1 MVWGVFFYL
10 DISLIIV
17 IIRQIIVIF
26 ALRYYLL
33 GENLKLI
40 YHLRNFWILILSF
53 FLFSIVKSGLEMLK
67 PLVINESN
75 NILLRDDI
83 TNQILANQVVDIMNR
98 FTIIVSLIVI
108 GYILLKKKNLDTDSL

>member
-1 MVWGVFFYL
+1 
-10 DISLIIV
+10 
-17 IIRQIIVIF
+17 
-26 ALRYYLL
+26 
-33 GENLKLI
+33 
-40 YHLRNFWILILSF
+40 
-53 FLFSIVKSGLEMLK
+53 MLK

-83 TNQILANQVVDIMNR
+83 ANQILANQVVDIMNR

>member
-1 MVWGVFFYL
+1 
-10 DISLIIV
+10 
-17 IIRQIIVIF
+17 
-26 ALRYYLL
+26 
-33 GENLKLI
+33 
-40 YHLRNFWILILSF
+40 
-53 FLFSIVKSGLEMLK
+53 
-67 PLVINESN
+67 LVINESN

>member
-1 MVWGVFFYL
+1 
-10 DISLIIV
+10 
-17 IIRQIIVIF
+17 
-26 ALRYYLL
+26 
-33 GENLKLI
+33 
-40 YHLRNFWILILSF
+40 
-53 FLFSIVKSGLEMLK
+53 MLK